1 MHSKP
6 AAAPA
11 PLEAGGAE
19 RQSYLYNSGCFALTC
34 WLLHTLVLHPFQ
46 TCSCPSPAEKLAVLK
61 EMIFPNCEKLGQ
73 TMIFVRTKETS
84 RALHGQ
90 MQNWGYKI
98 TSIQVG

>member
-1 MHSKP
+1 
-6 AAAPA
+6 
-11 PLEAGGAE
+11 
-19 RQSYLYNSGCFALTC
+19 
-34 WLLHTLVLHPFQ
+34 
-46 TCSCPSPAEKLAVLK
+46 VLK

-98 TSIQVG
+98 TSIQVRGWLHACYLYGRVGVGPQQMHACLCGMHNACCRTYCSLLLHFAAVTLCLSAGRHAV